1 MASRFGAFGKL
12 PALGDFLRMDLP
24 QGFVDPWDRWLQEGM
39 VAAKG
44 ALGDRWQDC
53 YFSAPLWRFAL
64 SPGLAGASAMLGVMM
79 MSVDRVGRQFPLTL
93 ASPLGDGAPVLVQH
107 FISSDVYGELEALAL
122 DALEDGMTKD
132 VLAQRLGAMALP
144 QAPDLPQMQAAQGG
158 LVLRGSAA
166 HGMVPEL
173 AAMQAGARFRKP
185 SVWAAELDDGL
196 RLMVCEGLPA
206 GGQLMGLFDMMAQ
219 VWQPAEAEPA

>member
-1 MASRFGAFGKL
+1 MAQRFGAFGKL

-24 QGFVDPWDRWLQEGM
+24 QGFIDPWDRWLQEGM
-39 VAAKG
+39 LAARG

-79 MSVDRVGRQFPLTL
+79 MSVDRVSRQFPLTL
-93 ASPLGDGAPVLVQH
+93 ASPVADGAPVLLQH
-107 FISSDVYGELEALAL
+107 FVSAGVYGELEGLAL
-122 DALEDGMTKD
+122 DALEDGMTRD
-132 VLAQRLGAMALP
+132 ILAQRLAGMTLPAAPALP
-144 QAPDLPQMQAAQGG
+144 MVQSAQGG

-166 HGMVPEL
+166 HGLMPEL
-173 AAMQAGARFRKP
+173 AAMQAGQRFRKP
-185 SVWAAELDDGL
+185 SVWAAELDDGF

-206 GGQLMGLFDMMAQ
+206 GGQLLGLFDMMAQ
-219 VWQPAEAEPA
+219 VWQPAEAELA